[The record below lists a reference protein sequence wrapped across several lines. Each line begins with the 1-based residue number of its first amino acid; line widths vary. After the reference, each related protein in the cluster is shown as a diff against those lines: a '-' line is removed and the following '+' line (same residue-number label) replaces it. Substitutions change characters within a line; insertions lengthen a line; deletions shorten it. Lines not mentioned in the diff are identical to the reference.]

1 MEEIRVSIRQHPLS
15 AEGAPIC
22 PGNSIL
28 QAVEESVKDER
39 KVKDTEGLKRLREKA
54 GITQAAL
61 AGALGVKQQ
70 AVGKWERG
78 DGYPRAELLPKLAAA
93 LGCEI
98 GELFAGKE
106 KEA

>member
-1 MEEIRVSIRQHPLS
+1 MRTKER
-15 AEGAPIC
+15 
-22 PGNSIL
+22 
-28 QAVEESVKDER
+28 SVR
-39 KVKDTEGLKRLREKA
+39 DTEGLKRLREKA

-61 AGALGVKQQ
+61 ADALGVDRTT
-70 AVGKWERG
+70 VTTWEIGRSF
-78 DGYPRAELLPKLAAA
+78 PRAELLPKLAAA